1 MSSERYDRNMRFFGR
16 EGQDRLSSASV
27 AVVGIGGLG
36 THVVQQLALLG
47 VGRLVVIDDEE
58 IDETNRNRYVGVRH
72 DDPVPG
78 TLKVANGERIALDI
92 NPDIEIVSISEPL
105 ASSGAFEGVID
116 CDYAFGCL
124 DNDGARLILAE
135 LCAAYSKPYFDLASD
150 ILVEENRYGGR
161 VCVAWD
167 GNGCLVC
174 YDELDVV
181 SARED
186 LMNPNARR
194 DQQDIYGVPREML
207 EEAGPSV
214 VSINGVVA
222 SLGVNE
228 FMLVATQVRDVPR
241 GLLKYRAHAGIVTVA
256 WDDPSPDCYYCSG
269 IRGKGDE
276 TDVWR
281 YVQAACTGQTDS
293 YAAE

>member
-1 MSSERYDRNMRFFGR
+1 M
-16 EGQDRLSSASV
+16 
-27 AVVGIGGLG
+27 
-36 THVVQQLALLG
+36 
-47 VGRLVVIDDEE
+47 
-58 IDETNRNRYVGVRH
+58 
-72 DDPVPG
+72 
-78 TLKVANGERIALDI
+78 
-92 NPDIEIVSISEPL
+92 
-105 ASSGAFEGVID
+105 
-116 CDYAFGCL
+116 
-124 DNDGARLILAE
+124 
-135 LCAAYSKPYFDLASD
+135 
-150 ILVEENRYGGR
+150 
-161 VCVAWD
+161 AWD

-207 EEAGPSV
+207 GEAGPSV

-256 WDDPSPDCYYCSG
+256 GDDPSPDCYYCSG
-269 IRGKGDE
+269 IRGKGAE

-293 YAAE
+293 YAAEWNLRVVSPIVV

>member
-1 MSSERYDRNMRFFGR
+1 MSNERYDRNMRFFGR
-16 EGQDRLSSASV
+16 EGQDHLSSASA
-27 AVVGIGGLG
+27 AVVGVGGLG

-47 VGRLVVIDDEE
+47 VGRLVLVDDEE
-58 IDETNRNRYVGVRH
+58 VDETNRNRYVGVRH

-92 NPDIEIVSISEPL
+92 NPDIEVISIPESL
-105 ASSGAFEGVID
+105 ASSGAFEGIID
-116 CDYAFGCL
+116 CDYVFGCL
-124 DNDGARLILAE
+124 DNEGARLILTE

-150 ILVEENRYGGR
+150 ILEESRYGGR

-181 SARED
+181 AARED

-194 DQQDIYGVPREML
+194 DHQDIYGVPRDAL
-207 EEAGPSV
+207 GEAGPSV

-222 SLGVNE
+222 SLGVTE
-228 FMLVATQVRDVPR
+228 FMLVATKVRDVPR
-241 GLLKYRAHAGIVTVA
+241 ALLKYRAHAGIVTVA
-256 WDDPSPDCYYCSG
+256 RDNPAPGCYYCRG
-269 IRGKGDE
+269 IRGQGE
-276 TDVWR
+276 ESDVWR
-281 YVQAACTGQTDS
+281 YARAEGMGQADS
-293 YAAE
+293 HAAG